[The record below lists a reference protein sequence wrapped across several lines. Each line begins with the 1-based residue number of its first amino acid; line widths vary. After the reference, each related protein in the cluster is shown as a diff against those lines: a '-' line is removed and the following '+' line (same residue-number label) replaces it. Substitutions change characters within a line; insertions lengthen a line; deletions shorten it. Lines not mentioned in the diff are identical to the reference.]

1 MARWLELGKASHRER
16 RILVMSQDLS
26 QEPQELEIGQQV
38 RYRNLSQVLHWLE
51 THREF
56 HQ

>member
-1 MARWLELGKASHRER
+1 MARWLELGEAHHRER
-16 RILVMSQDLS
+16 RILGMSQDLS
-26 QEPQELEIGQQV
+26 QEQEIRWQV

-51 THREF
+51 NHREF